1 MGLMTQEVKDKIR
14 DLEREKITL
23 EDQLEFVGS
32 NVIKM
37 TKIEEQIFEIEDT
50 IKKLTKDGQLVEN
63 EEDIGWWGS

>member
-50 IKKLTKDGQLVEN
+50 IKKLTKDGQLDEN
-63 EEDIGWWGS
+63 EEEIGWWGS

>member
-1 MGLMTQEVKDKIR
+1 MTQEVKDKIR

>member
-23 EDQLEFVGS
+23 EDQLEFAGS

-37 TKIEEQIFEIEDT
+37 IKIEEQIFEIEDT
-50 IKKLTKDGQLVEN
+50 IKKLTKDRQFV
-63 EEDIGWWGS
+63 

>member
-23 EDQLEFVGS
+23 EDQLECVGS

-37 TKIEEQIFEIEDT
+37 MKIEEQIFEIEDT
-50 IKKLTKDGQLVEN
+50 IKKLTKDRQFV
-63 EEDIGWWGS
+63 

>member
-1 MGLMTQEVKDKIR
+1 MGLMTQDVKDKIR

-37 TKIEEQIFEIEDT
+37 MKIEEQIFEIEDT
-50 IKKLTKDGQLVEN
+50 IKKLTKDRQFV
-63 EEDIGWWGS
+63 

>member
-50 IKKLTKDGQLVEN
+50 IKKLTKDGQLDEN

>member
-63 EEDIGWWGS
+63 EEEIGWWGS

>member
-14 DLEREKITL
+14 DLEREKIIL

-37 TKIEEQIFEIEDT
+37 MKIEEQIFEIEDT
-50 IKKLTKDGQLVEN
+50 IKKLTKDRQFV
-63 EEDIGWWGS
+63 

>member
-1 MGLMTQEVKDKIR
+1 MTQEVKDKIR

-63 EEDIGWWGS
+63 EEEIGWWGS

>member
-50 IKKLTKDGQLVEN
+50 IKKLTKDRQFV
-63 EEDIGWWGS
+63 